1 MPQHLIQFFDDPI
14 SAKRKELGHA
24 FANSL
29 DAALVQAKERLPPYR
44 IKYPKAGYRIEDEA
58 GRTVHIGPGTHDDA

>member
-29 DAALVQAKERLPPYR
+29 SEAIEKAKGQLPTHR
-44 IKYPKAGYRIEDEA
+44 IKYPKAGYRIEDAA
-58 GRTVHIGPGTHDDA
+58 GRTVHIGPGTHET